1 LHNSKRAITSL
12 STAIVATL
20 LPGVSHAVLEEVI
33 VTAQKREENMQ
44 SIPIAVTALSE
55 DTIRNA
61 NMLTMDDVSR
71 HVPGFTV
78 TNYNPV
84 TPQPFIRGVGSSPSD
99 AGSDASVG
107 VFIDGVY
114 GGRAGGY
121 RADMFDIERV
131 EVLRGPQGTLFGRNV
146 AGGALN
152 LFPVGEPRGP
162 LAGLLRGTAP
172 QGRTTGECRLGTGC
186 VDEKR
191 HRRRLP
197 GTRL

>member
-1 LHNSKRAITSL
+1 MNNSNYAALLLAAGIAFSL
-12 STAIVATL
+12 LSGQAQAQ
-20 LPGVSHAVLEEVI
+20 LEEVI
-33 VTAQKREENMQ
+33 VTAQKREENVQ

-55 DTIRNA
+55 ATIRNA
-61 NMLTMDDVSR
+61 NMLNMDDVAR

-114 GGRAGGY
+114 AGRAGGY
-121 RADMFDIERV
+121 RADMYDIQRV

-152 LFPVGEPRGP
+152 ILSNAPTDEYAGDIEVTGGDYDLWGVKGMLNGP
-162 LAGLLRGTAP
+162 LTD
-172 QGRTTGECRLGTGC
+172 Q
-186 VDEKR
+186 
-191 HRRRLP
+191 
-197 GTRL
+197 